1 MTRKK
6 AQFIEFLHDLHMIM
20 DATESL
26 WLAAFR

>member
-6 AQFIEFLHDLHMIM
+6 AQFMEFLGDPHKIM

-26 WLAAFR
+26 CLEAFH